1 MIRRR
6 SRQSLGQ
13 ALAFALEGLRH
24 AVRTQRAFRIQLVIT
39 GFVGGLL
46 LWLGVPALEAG
57 VIILSNLVVLV
68 VELINTALEVVVDL
82 LVERNHHALA
92 KVAKDL
98 AAAAVVVAAAGAAIV
113 GLLVLGPPVGAAP
126 HLGGRVSVPCS
137 ACWSARRSS
146 GSPRSPPAPRARHRI
161 APGDR
166 AGIPQCTYQRLSQD
180 V

>member
-46 LWLGVPALEAG
+46 LWLGVPALESG
-57 VIILSNLVVLV
+57 VIILSILVVLV

-113 GLLVLGPPVGAAP
+113 GLLVLGPPVGAA
-126 HLGGRVSVPCS
+126 LGVDAGTASRWSRIGAVFSVLVGAAVLWFTQKPTG
-137 ACWSARRSS
+137 AARTASNR
-146 GSPRSPPAPRARHRI
+146 PR
-161 APGDR
+161 
-166 AGIPQCTYQRLSQD
+166 
-180 V
+180 

>member
-13 ALAFALEGLRH
+13 ALAFAPEGLRH

-57 VIILSNLVVLV
+57 VIILSILVVLV

-113 GLLVLGPPVGAAP
+113 GLLILGPPLGSALGLGAGTAA
-126 HLGGRVSVPCS
+126 R
-137 ACWSARRSS
+137 WSRIGAVVALLAGAGALLWIGARGRSS
-146 GSPRSPPAPRARHRI
+146 S
-161 APGDR
+161 
-166 AGIPQCTYQRLSQD
+166 
-180 V
+180 

>member
-46 LWLGVPALEAG
+46 LWLGVPALESG
-57 VIILSNLVVLV
+57 VIILSILVVLV

-113 GLLVLGPPVGAAP
+113 GLLVLGPPVGAA
-126 HLGGRVSVPCS
+126 LGVDPGPASR
-137 ACWSARRSS
+137 
-146 GSPRSPPAPRARHRI
+146 GSRFGAELTQ
-161 APGDR
+161 R
-166 AGIPQCTYQRLSQD
+166 AGAVAPCPTQKPTGAPPRGSNRPRGCPGT
-180 V
+180 